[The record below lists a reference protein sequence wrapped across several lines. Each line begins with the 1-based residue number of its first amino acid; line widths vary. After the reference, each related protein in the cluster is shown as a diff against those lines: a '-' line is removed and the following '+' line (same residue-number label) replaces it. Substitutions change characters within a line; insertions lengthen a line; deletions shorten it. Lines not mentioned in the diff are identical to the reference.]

1 MNRTV
6 KDLIQGVA
14 VKKIVGDEH
23 LRTEMLCMDSR
34 LMVKG
39 GMFFAIKGTL
49 TDGHQYI
56 PQVIQAGASIV
67 VCEVLPDQHYP
78 DVCFLLVEDAADACG
93 KIAAAFYG
101 NPSDTLKVV
110 GVTGTNGKTT
120 VVTLLFKLFRSKGF
134 SCGLIST
141 VQNQINE
148 LILPATHTTPDAIHL
163 QSLMGKMRDAGCT
176 YVFMEVSSHSIHQ
189 KRISG
194 IHFTGALFTNITH
207 DHLDYH
213 KTFEEYIRVK
223 KKFFDDLPA
232 KAFAISNLDEK
243 RGTVMLQNTKATQK
257 YYALRKPADFKG
269 KIISNDLDGL
279 QMMIGFHE
287 VHFLLSGLF
296 NAYNLLAVY
305 GAAVSLG
312 MDETE
317 ALTGLSILKSAPGRF
332 DTYRSAK
339 EKVLGIVD
347 YAHTPDALLN
357 VLTTIH
363 HFDSVKQLIT
373 VVGCGGNRDKTK
385 RPEMAE
391 IACKHSDKVI
401 LTSDN
406 PRNEDPEDILD
417 DMEQGLAP
425 TYLRKVIRITN
436 RKEAIKTACSLAV
449 AGSVILVAGK
459 GHETYQEIKGVK
471 HDFDDKKILLEMFE
485 MLDK

>member
-1 MNRTV
+1 MKTV
-6 KDLIQGVA
+6 KELIQGIG
-14 VKKIVGDEH
+14 VKELIGDGN
-23 LRTEMLCMDSR
+23 LRPGMLCIDSR
-34 LMVKG
+34 MIEKG
-39 GMFFAIKGTL
+39 GMFFAIKGTQ
-49 TDGHQYI
+49 TDGHQYV
-56 PQVIQAGASIV
+56 PQVIQAGASVI
-67 VCEVLPDQHYP
+67 VCETKPEQDYP
-78 DVCFLLVEDAADACG
+78 DVCFVLVADAADACG

-101 NPSDTLKVV
+101 NPSSALTVV

-120 VVTLLFKLFRSKGF
+120 VATLLFQLFQSKGY

-141 VQNQINE
+141 VQNQINDSV
-148 LILPATHTTPDAIHL
+148 IAATHTTPDAVHL
-163 QSLMGKMRDAGCT
+163 QALMGMMRDAGCT

-194 IHFTGALFTNITH
+194 IHFAGAIFTNITH

-213 KTFEEYIRVK
+213 KTFDEYIRVK

-232 KAFAISNLDEK
+232 TAFALSNLDEK
-243 RGTVMLQNTKATQK
+243 RGPVMLQNTMARKK

-279 QMMIGFHE
+279 QMMVGLHE

-296 NAYNLLAVY
+296 NAYNLLAVF

-317 ALTGLSILKSAPGRF
+317 ALTGLSMLKGAPGRF
-332 DTYRSAK
+332 DTYRSAR
-339 EKVLGIVD
+339 EKILGIID

-357 VLTTIH
+357 VLSTIR

-417 DMEQGLAP
+417 EMEKGLSPA
-425 TYLRKVIRITN
+425 YLRKVIRITN
-436 RKEAIKTACSLAV
+436 RKEAIKTACSLASGGTV
-449 AGSVILVAGK
+449 VLVAGK
-459 GHETYQEIKGVK
+459 GHETYQEINGIK

-485 MLDK
+485 MLEK